1 MIYNKNMQMTRST
14 KYTTAILEIIK
25 QSGHTTNAEL
35 LESLRTI
42 YPELSATTVHRAT
55 ARLCELGKIG
65 EAPSDGHGAMRFDF
79 NTVPHDHFMCT
90 LCGGIRD
97 LDVADAL
104 VPQISK
110 ALGGCQITG
119 RLIIQG
125 SCEKCFIK
133 SKRKVFK

>member
-1 MIYNKNMQMTRST
+1 MIYNKIMQMTRST
-14 KYTTAILEIIK
+14 KYTTAILETIEK
-25 QSGHTTNAEL
+25 SGHATNAEL
-35 LESLRTI
+35 LEALRAI
-42 YPELSATTVHRAT
+42 FPELSATTVHRAT

-65 EAPSDGHGAMRFDF
+65 EAPTDSHGAMRFDF
-79 NTVPHDHFMCT
+79 KTFPHDHFMCT

-104 VPQISK
+104 VLQISK

-125 SCEKCFIK
+125 SCEKCFVK
-133 SKRKVFK
+133 SKAI